1 MFVSVRDIGSISCKI
16 GQKIEDCRLM
26 QRCTQAELASKIG
39 LAYQEINN
47 YENGYSAI
55 PAEVLYIIAK
65 ALSVSVTDLLPESV
79 VVRESENE
87 DEEILYLT
95 KIYEDQKLGKI
106 VPSLVRFVHIS
117 EKINQEE
124 ARLEVAK
131 NLVKEGVSV
140 DIISQAT
147 GLSIYEYN
155 DTGQEICIDSIYYRI
170 GQRIREWRLIRRYTQ
185 KDLADKVGVTL
196 KEIHEY
202 ERGYA
207 TILFD
212 KLYGIADALSVNI
225 KVLLPKTRESK
236 EENKLLSLIK
246 ALLPKITECEN
257 EDSKKLLSL
266 MKKYREDEDQESL
279 DAVVRSLSEGMK
291 TSKEKVKKAEKIKV
305 AKSLLKL
312 GVSINIISRATD
324 LTAEELETK

>member
-1 MFVSVRDIGSISCKI
+1 MFVSVRDISSISYKI

-39 LAYQEINN
+39 LAYKEVTN
-47 YENGYSAI
+47 YENGYI
-55 PAEVLYIIAK
+55 PITIEVLYVIARV
-65 ALSVSVTDLLPESV
+65 LSVNVVDLLPKPIT
-79 VVRESENE
+79 VREYEDE

-95 KIYEDQKLGKI
+95 KIYENQKLGKI
-106 VPSLVRFVHIS
+106 VPSLIRFVHIS

-147 GLSIYEYN
+147 GLSIYEY
-155 DTGQEICIDSIYYRI
+155 DSTEREICTDSIYYRI
-170 GQRIREWRLIRRYTQ
+170 GQRIRKWRLIRRYTQ

-202 ERGYA
+202 EIGYTA
-207 TILFD
+207 ISFD
-212 KLYGIADALSVNI
+212 KLYQIAEGLSVNI

-236 EENKLLSLIK
+236 
-246 ALLPKITECEN
+246 
-257 EDSKKLLSL
+257 KLLSL
-266 MKKYREDEDQESL
+266 MDEYREQESL
-279 DAVVRSLSEGMK
+279 DALVKSLSEDMK
-291 TSKEKVKKAEKIKV
+291 SGKEKVKKAEKIRV
-305 AKSLLKL
+305 AKNLVKA
-312 GVSINIISRATD
+312 GVSTDVILRASG
-324 LTAEELETK
+324 LTVDECEN

>member
-1 MFVSVRDIGSISCKI
+1 MFVSVRDISSISYKI

-39 LAYQEINN
+39 LAYKEVTN
-47 YENGYSAI
+47 YENGYI
-55 PAEVLYIIAK
+55 PITIEVLYVIARV
-65 ALSVSVTDLLPESV
+65 LSVNVVDLLPKPIT
-79 VVRESENE
+79 VREYEDE

-95 KIYEDQKLGKI
+95 KIYENQKLGKI

-124 ARLEVAK
+124 ARLEIAK

-147 GLSIYEYN
+147 GLSIYEYDN
-155 DTGQEICIDSIYYRI
+155 TEREICTDSIYYRV

-202 ERGYA
+202 EKG
-207 TILFD
+207 ILQ
-212 KLYGIADALSVNI
+212 YH
-225 KVLLPKTRESK
+225 
-236 EENKLLSLIK
+236 LI
-246 ALLPKITECEN
+246 N
-257 EDSKKLLSL
+257 Y
-266 MKKYREDEDQESL
+266 MK
-279 DAVVRSLSEGMK
+279 
-291 TSKEKVKKAEKIKV
+291 
-305 AKSLLKL
+305 
-312 GVSINIISRATD
+312 
-324 LTAEELETK
+324 